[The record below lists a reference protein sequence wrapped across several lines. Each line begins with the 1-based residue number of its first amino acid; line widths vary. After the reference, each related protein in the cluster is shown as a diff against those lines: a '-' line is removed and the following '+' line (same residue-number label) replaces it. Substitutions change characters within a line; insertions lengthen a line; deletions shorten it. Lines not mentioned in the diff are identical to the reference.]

1 MKMLAERLANKLAD
15 PNLSE
20 EQMKAIFDDHERDV
34 ALKENM
40 LAVEKN
46 KQMAEM
52 RDKLR
57 RRREEREAAL
67 LRKQKEEVS
76 DRSFVMIP

>member
-1 MKMLAERLANKLAD
+1 MLAERLANKLAD

-20 EQMKAIFDDHERDV
+20 EQMKAIFDEHERDV
-34 ALKENM
+34 AQKEDR
-40 LAVEKN
+40 LAAEKN

-76 DRSFVMIP
+76 DRPLQ